1 MPDENATDPRPS
13 LYTGC
18 RGTFQVDKPERPD
31 EEKVLKT
38 YFPNGRAMQ
47 ARPGPAECI
56 RVCQGRNA
64 PLRFKCKAFPVTAQW
79 RGQQ

>member
-1 MPDENATDPRPS
+1 MKTQQILDPASIQAAGGHFKRIS
-13 LYTGC
+13 L
-18 RGTFQVDKPERPD
+18 ERPD